1 MKVAAHPLVVAV
13 ALGLLGPSVLSESSD
28 DRSESRSVRSVE
40 APSPPTHLLDL
51 DHVVGAGPS
60 DAPIVVGMS
69 ALPDA
74 HEFERV
80 ELAWLQARRLL
91 DSV

>member
-28 DRSESRSVRSVE
+28 DRPESRSARSIE
-40 APSPPTHLLDL
+40 APSLPTHLLDL
-51 DHVVGAGPS
+51 DHVMGASQS
-60 DAPIVVGMS
+60 DAAVVVGVS
-69 ALPDA
+69 ALPEA
-74 HEFERV
+74 HELERV
-80 ELAWLQARRLL
+80 ETAWLQARQLL